1 MIVLYSNIIGPRL
14 QYICRFIFEQQL
26 RLSFQLTNDR
36 SVFINSKAFKLNYSY
51 EPLPEAD
58 WQLRPHKLLFEN
70 DIKPQDCDCFLL
82 NQRKA
87 FFKNGAT
94 DFPFDILAASFYLIS
109 RYEEYLPHSK
119 DSYGR
124 YAHENSLAWKNNF
137 LDQPL
142 VNFWIFDFARLLIE
156 KGLKDPIQFP
166 EFKTEIS
173 YDIDI
178 AWSYCYKGIK
188 RNLGGLIRKPSLNRL
203 LVLSGLKKDPFDCY
217 DYLQEIHRRKN
228 IRAIYFFL
236 VAEKNGEYDKQIL
249 PSTRAMQALIRKHAD
264 LYETGLHPSWQSH
277 SDPTIFEQEKKIL
290 ESITGKAVTRSRQ
303 HYIWFTLPTHYEW
316 LIYAGINDDYS
327 MGYGSINGFR
337 ASTASVFHWYNLAAE
352 RETNLLVHPFCYMDA
367 NCFYEQKLNTKESYD
382 ELMKYLKLCKQA
394 NGVFSCIFHNHFLG
408 DDPMFK
414 GWRELHQQITSLL
427 PQ

>member
-1 MIVLYSNIIGPRL
+1 MIILYSNIISPRL

-26 RLSFQLTNDR
+26 GIPFLITNDHT
-36 SVFINSKAFKLNYSY
+36 SFNNSTAFKLNYSY
-51 EPLPEAD
+51 ETLAGAD

-70 DIKPQDCDCFLL
+70 DIKPQDCDCIIY

-142 VNFWIFDFARLLIE
+142 VNFWIFDFARILIE
-156 KGLKDPIQFP
+156 KGLKDEIRFP

-178 AWSYCYKGIK
+178 AWSYRYKGIK
-188 RNLGGLIRKPSLNRL
+188 RNLGGLIKKPSLNRL
-203 LVLSGLKKDPFDCY
+203 LVLTGLKKDPFDCY
-217 DYLQEIHRRKN
+217 DYLNEIHRRKN
-228 IRAIYFFL
+228 IKAIYFFL
-236 VAEKNGEYDKQIL
+236 AAEKNGEYDKQIL
-249 PSTRAMQALIRKHAD
+249 PSCRAMQTLIKKHAA

-277 SDPTIFEQEKKIL
+277 TDYNVFSAEKKVL
-290 ESITGKAVTRSRQ
+290 ESIIGKEVTRSRQ
-303 HYIWFTLPTHYEW
+303 HYIWFTLPTHYDW
-316 LIYAGINDDYS
+316 LLKAGIKDDYS

-337 ASTASVFHWYNLAAE
+337 ASTASMFQWYNLATE
-352 RETNLLVHPFCYMDA
+352 SETGLTIHPFCFMDA
-367 NCFYEQKLNTKESYD
+367 NCYYEQKLNTKESYD
-382 ELMKYLKLCKQA
+382 ELLKYMKVCKQA

-414 GWRELHQQITSLL
+414 GWKELHQQFTSLL
-427 PQ
+427 LQ